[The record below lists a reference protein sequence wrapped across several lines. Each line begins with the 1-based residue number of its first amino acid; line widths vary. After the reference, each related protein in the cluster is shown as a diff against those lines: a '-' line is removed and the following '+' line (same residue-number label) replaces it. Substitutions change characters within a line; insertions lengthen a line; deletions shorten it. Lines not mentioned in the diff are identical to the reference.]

1 MTDVPLSPRYWDEE
15 TGYLIDRETGEPVLG
30 KDGQPIIK
38 IPDPEEAV
46 AWEGPTM
53 WAFTA
58 YRLDLPPETAVTILV
73 ENPDVEV
80 ATAIFNETAG
90 AGMAALSVKAWAPS
104 SLAQHKR
111 WLSAR
116 EGNVAAII
124 RKG

>member
-1 MTDVPLSPRYWDEE
+1 MSDTPFSPYFWDEE
-15 TGYLIDRETGEPVLG
+15 TGRLIDRETGEPVLG
-30 KDGQPIIK
+30 EDGQPIIRE
-38 IPDPEEAV
+38 PDPEESQPY
-46 AWEGPTM
+46 EGPTM

-111 WLSAR
+111 WMSAR

-124 RKG
+124 RKD